1 MKIKDFPKFFFY
13 KIQLKSMI
21 INGNILEEFQKIGKI
36 FKPKK
41 HKQEKDCIDEM
52 SALNDDENENL
63 KVNSLE
69 NENEKLDNKLLV
81 KRVKEAEDMIT
92 FLQKT
97 IEDLKTKVNHLQNA
111 LEKKEYELNIKK
123 NEVMS
128 LLDEIKKLTSQM
140 GNQKELVKII
150 EKIREEKEIYKN
162 ESAQKSLEIEKYQ
175 ENLKNLNEEHNIERE
190 KHNEQKEKLNTTK
203 AIKKDLKI
211 KNKELEENLSKIQT
225 KYNKKKEQLKS
236 SKDFQKNYENLHSD
250 YDNMKKEYNIFLT
263 NLGLIENKEKKK
275 HSKAKSKS
283 SPTFSSPYDMIINID
298 SLKTQIQGWEIEM
311 SKFALENHN
320 SKSEYSIIGLVG
332 RENIGKTF
340 ILNKICG
347 FDLPSGSNVNTK
359 GLSMKYSNQQDI
371 ICLDSAGIQTPVYYY
386 EPKLLDRFG
395 VNKAQLKLNDELKQ
409 QMINDRTLTDIF
421 IQDFILEVCEVIVI
435 VVGQLSQNDQ
445 KFIERI
451 SMRYKSKKRIIII
464 HNFSNLYS
472 VQDVEHKIEKDIIK
486 AFDTVSRCLA
496 SSDLLEYIEK
506 NPDKTKE
513 NISHLVLGVDW
524 SDSGKKYNEITFEYL
539 RDILNTR
546 IDKRRFNIINQL
558 KGFFEDNYRLY
569 LQMKKLPKKKVTL
582 KYDEESSVLM
592 IDSDQDYEISNPMF
606 NSLGSL
612 ITNPPYEIFVKMDRY
627 VVLVE
632 LPDLDLKSL
641 QMKINKKTEF
651 NLLSIKGVKNHCE
664 EGKKDDN
671 MKIIEMRSY
680 GEFSC
685 LIPLGKRHELF
696 GSIQEKGY
704 QDGLLMVEVSVKED
718 EEEKL

>member
-1 MKIKDFPKFFFY
+1 MISNNECTPNDKEKSKKNGVNIIEFSEKQPKNQSENECMGNEVNNCENLKDFEKNKEYEKKYEGLKQTYTQDNEDWRAEKKELKQKLENFEKQHDNMKEEYGKKLFQKENIMNDAIKENEKFR
-13 KIQLKSMI
+13 KEIELMKKNINNHMEDSEKLKKEMEFLISENNNLKDANKNYEKKHLITENKLKKFIDFETLKNEFINKNQI
-21 INGNILEEFQKIGKI
+21 INFENENLYREITEKSIQIEEEDKNEKKTLLLIKFQLQSAIEKYDNQWKYSKKLEDELNSLKKDYESTQQLASDLQKKIENGESTTPTNISTKKNKNKKNFIEEGFQKIGKI

-225 KYNKKKEQLKS
+225 TYNKKKEQLKS

-311 SKFALENHN
+311 SKFALE
-320 SKSEYSIIGLVG
+320 I
-332 RENIGKTF
+332 T
-340 ILNKICG
+340 
-347 FDLPSGSNVNTK
+347 
-359 GLSMKYSNQQDI
+359 
-371 ICLDSAGIQTPVYYY
+371 IQ
-386 EPKLLDRFG
+386 
-395 VNKAQLKLNDELKQ
+395 
-409 QMINDRTLTDIF
+409 
-421 IQDFILEVCEVIVI
+421 
-435 VVGQLSQNDQ
+435 SQN
-445 KFIERI
+445 
-451 SMRYKSKKRIIII
+451 
-464 HNFSNLYS
+464 
-472 VQDVEHKIEKDIIK
+472 
-486 AFDTVSRCLA
+486 
-496 SSDLLEYIEK
+496 
-506 NPDKTKE
+506 
-513 NISHLVLGVDW
+513 
-524 SDSGKKYNEITFEYL
+524 
-539 RDILNTR
+539 TR
-546 IDKRRFNIINQL
+546 
-558 KGFFEDNYRLY
+558 
-569 LQMKKLPKKKVTL
+569 
-582 KYDEESSVLM
+582 
-592 IDSDQDYEISNPMF
+592 
-606 NSLGSL
+606 
-612 ITNPPYEIFVKMDRY
+612 
-627 VVLVE
+627 
-632 LPDLDLKSL
+632 
-641 QMKINKKTEF
+641 
-651 NLLSIKGVKNHCE
+651 
-664 EGKKDDN
+664 
-671 MKIIEMRSY
+671 
-680 GEFSC
+680 
-685 LIPLGKRHELF
+685 
-696 GSIQEKGY
+696 
-704 QDGLLMVEVSVKED
+704 
-718 EEEKL
+718 